1 MSRGNLLQC
10 ERGAGFSL
18 SSPSPLI
25 MFGDERIIP
34 PPTTTLPSHDTPLRC
49 AARARLNADV
59 NHAASTE
66 CRSSST
72 GWQMPVTTSVLLIG
86 SSHAVGTAVQE
97 ALAEIGPGAFA
108 LEGAARL
115 SEAIER
121 LSKAGIDAILSHL
134 TLPDCQ

>member
-1 MSRGNLLQC
+1 
-10 ERGAGFSL
+10 
-18 SSPSPLI
+18 
-25 MFGDERIIP
+25 
-34 PPTTTLPSHDTPLRC
+34 
-49 AARARLNADV
+49 
-59 NHAASTE
+59 TE

-108 LEGAARL
+108 LEGAARF

-134 TLPDCQ
+134 TLPDCQGMETLDRLLRAAPQLPILILAGGE